1 MHLSQLIAV
10 LKKAPRRWRVHCK
23 VLANDGK
30 RSNKYLAGL
39 QLSKNNSMKSKRKEW
54 NEGISEKAEEDNR

>member
-1 MHLSQLIAV
+1 
-10 LKKAPRRWRVHCK
+10 